1 MGTRDDSPA
10 EFYLPTFSEPA
21 AVPELGDGTPT
32 QDQDQETT
40 RQAGAPP
47 ESRSRMFGSLLNRRP
62 EAPDAAATRTRTS
75 SVGDPKDAA
84 KVVAGLVGLAFVLA
98 AGILGHLG
106 NRDVRRPSRK
116 QADGFAAPVARIAAR
131 HLDVSRVTP
140 DLIDVIEAG
149 SAVGDYLIDGPIV
162 IARSADVTCQD
173 DEQDQAD
180 EAEQTDWR
188 PPAPDDAPHVTYMP

>member
-1 MGTRDDSPA
+1 MGIRDDSP

-21 AVPELGDGTPT
+21 PPPELDDGTPT
-32 QDQDQETT
+32 QEQEPT
-40 RQAGAPP
+40 RQTGAPP
-47 ESRSRMFGSLLNRRP
+47 ESRSRMFGSLLSRKP
-62 EAPDAAATRTRTS
+62 ETPDAAATHTRIS
-75 SVGDPKDAA
+75 SVGDPKAAA

-98 AGILGHLG
+98 AGVLGHLG
-106 NRDVRRPSRK
+106 GRRDIRRPTRK
-116 QADGFAAPVARIAAR
+116 QADGFAEPVARIAAR

-149 SAVGDYLIDGPIV
+149 SAAGDYLIDGPIV
-162 IARSADVTCQD
+162 IPRAKDVVYQD